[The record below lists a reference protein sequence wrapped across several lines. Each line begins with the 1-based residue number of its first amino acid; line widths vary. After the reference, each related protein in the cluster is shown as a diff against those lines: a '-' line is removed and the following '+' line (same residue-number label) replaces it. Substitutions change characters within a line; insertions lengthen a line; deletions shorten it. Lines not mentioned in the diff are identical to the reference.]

1 MLGEISEFE
10 VIILKQIID
19 KEEIRRYLT
28 ESGFES
34 FFSISIKEDVRLYL
48 ADKGEDILK
57 EGEKS
62 DGFLYYMVSGRAK
75 LFCSLSNGKTSLL
88 DFLHGDC
95 FIGELELLSVRKSTM
110 GVKAL
115 SPCFLLALPI
125 EKYRSR
131 LLSDACFLRIL
142 CTTLAKKEE
151 QRMQT
156 LLNTQGFPLTN
167 RLAHFVLFAASDG
180 IYTERNTDASAYL
193 GVSYRHLTQML
204 SEFTQNGYLER
215 MQGGYR
221 IVNEQELRLLADEL
235 NLE

>member
-1 MLGEISEFE
+1 M
-10 VIILKQIID
+10 LKQILA
-19 KEEIRRYLT
+19 KEEIHRCLAK
-28 ESGFES
+28 SDFES
-34 FFSISIKEDVRLYL
+34 YFSFSIKEDVRLYI
-48 ADKGEDILK
+48 ADKGDDILK

-88 DFLHGDC
+88 DFLQGDC

-131 LLSDACFLRIL
+131 LLSDVCFLRVL
-142 CTTLAKKEE
+142 CLTLAKKEE
-151 QRMQT
+151 QRVHA
-156 LLNTQGFPLTN
+156 LLSTQGFPLAN
-167 RLAHFVLFAASDG
+167 RLAHFMIFASFNG

-204 SEFTQNGYLER
+204 GEFTKYGYIKR
-215 MQGGYR
+215 TPGGYC
-221 IVNEQELRLLADEL
+221 ITNEQALKLLADEL

>member
-1 MLGEISEFE
+1 M
-10 VIILKQIID
+10 LKQILD
-19 KEEIRRYLT
+19 KEEIRRCLA
-28 ESGFES
+28 ESDFES
-34 FFSISIKEDVRLYL
+34 CFSFSVKEDVRLYF

-88 DFLHGDC
+88 DFLQGEC

-110 GVKAL
+110 GIKAL

-142 CTTLAKKEE
+142 CITLAKKEE
-151 QRMQT
+151 QRVHA
-156 LLNTQGFPLTN
+156 LSSTQGFPLAN
-167 RLAHFVLFAASDG
+167 RLAHFVLFTSFNG
-180 IYTERNTDASAYL
+180 IYAERNIDACAYL

-204 SEFTQNGYLER
+204 GEFTQYGYLKKT
-215 MQGGYR
+215 QAGYF
-221 IVNEQELRLLADEL
+221 ITNEQALKLLADEL
-235 NLE
+235 NVE

>member
-1 MLGEISEFE
+1 M
-10 VIILKQIID
+10 LKQIID
-19 KEEIRRYLT
+19 KEEIQHCLT
-28 ESGFES
+28 KSDFES
-34 FFSISIKEDVRLYL
+34 YFSFSIKEDVRLYL

-57 EGEKS
+57 EGEKA
-62 DGFLYYMVSGRAK
+62 DGFLYYMVTGRAK

-88 DFLHGDC
+88 DFLKGDC

-151 QRMQT
+151 QRMQS
-156 LLNTQGFPLTN
+156 LLNTQGFPLAN
-167 RLAHFVLFAASDG
+167 RLAHFVLFAASEG

-204 SEFTQNGYLER
+204 SEFTQYGYLKKTKS
-215 MQGGYR
+215 GYC
-221 IVNEQELRLLADEL
+221 ITNEQALKLLANEL
-235 NLE
+235 NME

>member
-1 MLGEISEFE
+1 
-10 VIILKQIID
+10 LKQIFD
-19 KEEIRRYLT
+19 KNEIQRCLA
-28 ESGFES
+28 ESDFES
-34 FFSISIKEDVRLYL
+34 CFSFPVKEDVRLYF
-48 ADKGEDILK
+48 ADRGDVIMK

-88 DFLHGDC
+88 DFLQRDC

-110 GVKAL
+110 GIKAL

-125 EKYRSR
+125 EIYRSR

-142 CTTLAKKEE
+142 CTTLAEKEE
-151 QRMQT
+151 RRVHA
-156 LLNTQGFPLTN
+156 LLSTQGFPLAN

-180 IYTERNTDASAYL
+180 MYNERNTDASAYL

-204 SEFTQNGYLER
+204 GEFTQNGYLER
-215 MQGGYR
+215 TQTGYH
-221 IVNEQELRLLADEL
+221 ITNEQALKLLADEL
-235 NLE
+235 NVE

>member
-1 MLGEISEFE
+1 M
-10 VIILKQIID
+10 LKQILD
-19 KEEIRRYLT
+19 KEEIRRCLAK
-28 ESGFES
+28 SDFES
-34 FFSISIKEDVRLYL
+34 YFSLSIKEDVRLYL
-48 ADKGEDILK
+48 ADKGDDILK

-88 DFLHGDC
+88 DFLQGDC

-131 LLSDACFLRIL
+131 LLSDVCFLRVL
-142 CTTLAKKEE
+142 CLTLAKKEE
-151 QRMQT
+151 QRVHA
-156 LLNTQGFPLTN
+156 LLSTQGFPLAN
-167 RLAHFVLFAASDG
+167 RLAHFVLFASFNG

-204 SEFTQNGYLER
+204 GEFTQYGYLKKTR
-215 MQGGYR
+215 GGYC
-221 IVNEQELRLLADEL
+221 ITNEQKLKLLADEL

>member
-1 MLGEISEFE
+1 M
-10 VIILKQIID
+10 LKQILD
-19 KEEIRRYLT
+19 KEEIRRCLA
-28 ESGFES
+28 ESDFES
-34 FFSISIKEDVRLYL
+34 CFSFSVKEDVRLYF

-62 DGFLYYMVSGRAK
+62 NGFLYYMVSGRAK

-88 DFLHGDC
+88 DFLKGEC

-110 GVKAL
+110 GIKAL

-142 CTTLAKKEE
+142 CITLAKKEE
-151 QRMQT
+151 QRVHA
-156 LLNTQGFPLTN
+156 LSSTQGFPLAN
-167 RLAHFVLFAASDG
+167 RLAHFVLFTAFDG
-180 IYTERNTDASAYL
+180 IYAERNIDACAYL

-204 SEFTQNGYLER
+204 GEFTQYGYLKKTHT
-215 MQGGYR
+215 GYF
-221 IVNEQELRLLADEL
+221 ITNEQALKLLADEL
-235 NLE
+235 NVE

>member
-1 MLGEISEFE
+1 M
-10 VIILKQIID
+10 KQILD
-19 KEEIRRYLT
+19 KEEISRCLA
-28 ESGFES
+28 ESDFVSCFS
-34 FFSISIKEDVRLYL
+34 FYIKDDVRLYF
-48 ADKGEDILK
+48 ADKGDDILK

-88 DFLHGDC
+88 DFLQRDC

-142 CTTLAKKEE
+142 CVTLAEKEE
-151 QRMQT
+151 QRVQA
-156 LLNTQGFPLTN
+156 LLSTQGFPLAN
-167 RLAHFVLFAASDG
+167 RLAHFVLFTAFDG

-204 SEFTQNGYLER
+204 GEFTQYGYLKK
-215 MQGGYR
+215 MQGGYL
-221 IVNEQELRLLADEL
+221 ITNEQALKLLADEL
-235 NLE
+235 NAE

>member
-1 MLGEISEFE
+1 M
-10 VIILKQIID
+10 LKQILD
-19 KEEIRRYLT
+19 KEEIRRCLA
-28 ESGFES
+28 ESDFERCFS
-34 FFSISIKEDVRLYL
+34 FSIKEDVRLYI
-48 ADKGEDILK
+48 ADKGDDILK

-88 DFLHGDC
+88 DFLQGDC
-95 FIGELELLSVRKSTM
+95 FIGELELLNVRKSTM

-115 SPCFLLALPI
+115 SPSFLLALPI

-142 CTTLAKKEE
+142 CMTLAKKEE
-151 QRMQT
+151 QRVHA
-156 LLNTQGFPLTN
+156 LSSTQGFPLAN
-167 RLAHFVLFAASDG
+167 RLAHFVLFAAFDG

-204 SEFTQNGYLER
+204 GEFTQYGYLKR
-215 MQGGYR
+215 AQGGYC
-221 IVNEQELRLLADEL
+221 ITNEQALKLLADEL
-235 NLE
+235 NVE

>member
-1 MLGEISEFE
+1 M
-10 VIILKQIID
+10 LKQILA
-19 KEEIRRYLT
+19 KEEIQRCLA
-28 ESGFES
+28 ESNFES
-34 FFSISIKEDVRLYL
+34 CFSFPIKEDVRLYI
-48 ADKGEDILK
+48 ADKGDDILK

-88 DFLHGDC
+88 DFLQGGC

-110 GVKAL
+110 GIKAL

-131 LLSDACFLRIL
+131 LLSDARFLCIL
-142 CTTLAKKEE
+142 CMALAKKEE
-151 QRMQT
+151 QRVHA
-156 LLNTQGFPLTN
+156 LLSTQGFPLAN
-167 RLAHFVLFAASDG
+167 RLAHFVLFAAFEG

-204 SEFTQNGYLER
+204 GEFTQYGYLKR
-215 MQGGYR
+215 TQGGYC
-221 IVNEQELRLLADEL
+221 ITNEQALKLLADEL
-235 NLE
+235 NVE

>member
-1 MLGEISEFE
+1 M
-10 VIILKQIID
+10 LKQIFSKD
-19 KEEIRRYLT
+19 EIQRCLA
-28 ESGFES
+28 ESNFEN
-34 FFSISIKEDVRLYL
+34 FFSFSIKEDVRLYL
-48 ADKGEDILK
+48 ADKGDYILK

-62 DGFLYYMVSGRAK
+62 DSFLYYMVSGRAK

-88 DFLHGDC
+88 DFLQGGC
-95 FIGELELLSVRKSTM
+95 FIGEMELLSVRKSTL

-142 CTTLAKKEE
+142 CIALAKKEE
-151 QRMQT
+151 QKVHA
-156 LLNTQGFPLTN
+156 LSSTQGFPLAN
-167 RLAHFVLFAASDG
+167 RLAHFVLFAAFDG

-204 SEFTQNGYLER
+204 GEFTQCGYLKR
-215 MQGGYR
+215 TQAGYC
-221 IVNEQELRLLADEL
+221 ITNKQALKLLADEL
-235 NLE
+235 NVE